1 MKWFPQLKYVLL
13 FAVVS
18 GVVFFA
24 AAGCQKAELLKLTA
38 EVNKVTDDIHTVT
51 VAVDKTTYGPDETL
65 NLLRALQSGNAA
77 SVPFNPYALPI
88 GAGLSGIIAVL
99 EALRRK
105 ERGGRKYAEYK
116 LTNGSATNGN
126 TGN

>member
-1 MKWFPQLKYVLL
+1 MKWTQHLKYVLL

-18 GVVFFA
+18 GVLFVA
-24 AAGCQKAELLKLTA
+24 GLGCQEAEILKLTA
-38 EVNKVTDDIHTVT
+38 EIDRVTQDVNKVT
-51 VAVDKTTYGPDETL
+51 VAIDETNYGPDETI

-116 LTNGSATNGN
+116 LTNGNASNGN
-126 TGN
+126 KTE

>member
-1 MKWFPQLKYVLL
+1 MRFFQQVKYVLL

-18 GVVFFA
+18 GGLFFA
-24 AAGCQKAELLKLTA
+24 ASGCQKAEILKLTA
-38 EVNKVTDDIHTVT
+38 EVNKVADDVAVVT

-116 LTNGSATNGN
+116 LTNGNGTNGN
-126 TGN
+126 TGD